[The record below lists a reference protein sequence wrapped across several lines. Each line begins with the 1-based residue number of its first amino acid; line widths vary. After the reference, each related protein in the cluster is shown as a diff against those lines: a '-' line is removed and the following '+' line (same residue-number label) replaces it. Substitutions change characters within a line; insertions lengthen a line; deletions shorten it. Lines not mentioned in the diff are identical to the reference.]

1 MFKSLLLIILL
12 LFTVSAIADSSKV
25 CVRNQAGG
33 LIVLTQEACQ
43 IPIVSNSFPFY
54 GYATEANGTFHEG
67 CFNIPK
73 IDDAQ
78 QSPGVR
84 IVPVVNFID
93 GNDGEIITFEAEVF
107 RAESCPVSSI

>member
-1 MFKSLLLIILL
+1 MFKSLLLVLLL

-33 LIVLTQEACQ
+33 LIVLTQEPCQ

-54 GYATEANGTFHEG
+54 GYATEASGILHEG

-78 QSPGVR
+78 QSPGIR
-84 IVPVVNFID
+84 IIPVVNFID
-93 GNDGEIITFEAEVF
+93 GNDGEVITFDAELF
-107 RAESCPVSSI
+107 MEESCPVPSI